1 LEVIRSD
8 IVFAQNWALLLK
20 EADQELIF
28 KATDKMKTYLYN
40 FRPNE
45 MPAVGPALGGGQAGR
60 RPWAH

>member
-45 MPAVGPALGGGQAGR
+45 MPAQAGYR
-60 RPWAH
+60 HCCYLIFM

>member
-8 IVFAQNWALLLK
+8 VVFAQNWALLLK
-20 EADQELIF
+20 EPDQELIF

-45 MPAVGPALGGGQAGR
+45 MPAADIAVI
-60 RPWAH
+60 